1 MTTWDYYLCSEFKT
15 SATGI
20 ATGTR
25 NIFYSLRYS
34 GIERS
39 KLDIP
44 NTHTPLEAG
53 TNNELNW
60 RTKSQKW
67 LSCNKARHLRRALTY
82 YLSFCWWWW
91 WPWWT
96 NCHIESLYPQCLPR
110 PSFYQ
115 AKSGGK
121 EWSFALYIQ
130 FLIHRH
136 QRIRRALPPWLTH
149 CHPVSERAPVGTT
162 KYFGWLVSITKSI

>member
-1 MTTWDYYLCSEFKT
+1 MTTWDYYYVQSSKPVRRESPPEHGISFTLCVTRELKDPSLT
-15 SATGI
+15 SQ
-20 ATGTR
+20 
-25 NIFYSLRYS
+25 
-34 GIERS
+34 
-39 KLDIP
+39 
-44 NTHTPLEAG
+44 THTHRWKQERITSSTDGQRVKNGWAV
-53 TNNELNW
+53 
-60 RTKSQKW
+60 TKPDTCGGRW
-67 LSCNKARHLRRALTY
+67 LTTFPFADGDRAVHL
-82 YLSFCWWWW
+82 
-91 WPWWT
+91 
-96 NCHIESLYPQCLPR
+96 ESLYPPCLPR